1 MSKDSLTPFVTDD
14 SVEFDPFE
22 DGKHFVMTIASPRGA
37 GKTTFVNHLLQNQL
51 YRKFNYVVICSPS
64 QQLNSDYDQITDDII
79 KRPIK
84 PNKEYLIKLHDESK
98 FEEVVDELRK
108 SNVHIIETQ
117 GRNKCPDVL
126 LILDD
131 CLDSNVTRFRGKLD
145 RIGHSGRHYKTSVII
160 SQQRL
165 SSISRSIRINSTFII
180 MFLPFSVTEIEQF
193 LIQFASKKKR
203 DYILDM
209 METVFEIPY
218 SFIMLDNTK
227 RNIKDRLYIGIDKE
241 VRHKVNLS

>member
-1 MSKDSLTPFVTDD
+1 MTESSLKPFITEH
-14 SVEFDPFE
+14 SVDFDPFE

-37 GKTTFVNHLLQNQL
+37 GKTTFVNYLLKNQL
-51 YRKFNYVVICSPS
+51 YRKFNYIVICSPS
-64 QQLNSDYDQITDDII
+64 QQLNSDFDNVTQDVI
-79 KRPIK
+79 KGPLK

-108 SNVHIIETQ
+108 SNVEIIERQ
-117 GRNKCPDVL
+117 GRDKCPDVL

-131 CLDSNVTRFRGKLD
+131 CLDSGVTRFRGKLD
-145 RIGHSGRHYKTSVII
+145 RIAHSGRHYKTSVII

-165 SSISRSIRINSTFII
+165 SSISRSIRINSTFIV

-193 LIQFASKKKR
+193 LVQFASKKKR
-203 DYILDM
+203 DFVMDL

-218 SFIMLDNTK
+218 AFILLDNTK
-227 RNIKDRLYIGIDKE
+227 RNIKDRLYIGLDKE
-241 VRHKVNLS
+241 VRHKVNL